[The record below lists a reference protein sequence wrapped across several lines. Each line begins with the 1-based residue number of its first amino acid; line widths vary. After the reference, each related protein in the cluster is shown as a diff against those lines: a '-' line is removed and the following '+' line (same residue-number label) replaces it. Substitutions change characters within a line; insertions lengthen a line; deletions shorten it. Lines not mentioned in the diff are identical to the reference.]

1 MEGVGLHHPPCR
13 RSVHTI
19 PETVVVTIRQL
30 VAIVASAHEHCH
42 KVPLAP
48 DWISRLWLLDSG
60 PDHHL
65 KERVT
70 TDYQHR
76 SVTVSDLTGH
86 KLMEKVSSLSRLLLR
101 KLSHYAKGQCKTSHC
116 AEGHLCQ

>member
-1 MEGVGLHHPPCR
+1 MEGVGLHNPSSGRC
-13 RSVHTI
+13 VHTVPLAI
-19 PETVVVTIRQL
+19 VVTIGQS

-48 DWISRLWLLDSG
+48 DWISRLRLLDLG

-70 TDYQHR
+70 TDYQHQ
-76 SVTVSDLTGH
+76 SVREAI
-86 KLMEKVSSLSRLLLR
+86 EK
-101 KLSHYAKGQCKTSHC
+101 KKAD
-116 AEGHLCQ
+116 

>member
-1 MEGVGLHHPPCR
+1 MEGVGLHNPSSGRC
-13 RSVHTI
+13 VHTVPLAI
-19 PETVVVTIRQL
+19 VVTIGQS

-48 DWISRLWLLDSG
+48 DWISRLRLLDLG

-70 TDYQHR
+70 TDYQHQ
-76 SVTVSDLTGH
+76 SITV
-86 KLMEKVSSLSRLLLR
+86 
-101 KLSHYAKGQCKTSHC
+101 
-116 AEGHLCQ
+116 